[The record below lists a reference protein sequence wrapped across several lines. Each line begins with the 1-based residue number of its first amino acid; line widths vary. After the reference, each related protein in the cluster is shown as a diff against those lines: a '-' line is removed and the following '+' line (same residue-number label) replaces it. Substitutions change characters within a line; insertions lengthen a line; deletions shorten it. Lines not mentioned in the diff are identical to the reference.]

1 MGELVS
7 ITKKDGKE
15 SIDLFKHYSECFE
28 EGDSIGQD
36 KISDELF
43 TTVKDAVT
51 QYWLE
56 STDSLPDVVDLYI
69 IISLIESDSPKHKKI
84 VTRFFNDCKIFLTAK
99 EKKQGKRGKI
109 DRLLKE
115 YSKPQMKERLQ
126 KNLKVAGEIEI
137 AQLQA
142 AYDQTDNQQ
151 KQIKDVQEVI
161 EKYGMHFTI
170 FITAY
175 IKTQGTDDM
184 HDLYLE
190 AAPFRY
196 INILAEL
203 AIFHK
208 ERYPSQEKAE
218 EISFK
223 EERNKL
229 QSKLNEYEKKFNK
242 QEKMLNKYKME
253 NEHLKKQKI
262 SSDAKASRVVKQ
274 TEMSVN
280 ELMTD
285 LATEE
290 EIKSEQHKKEV
301 AYLNKMIEQMAQEI
315 IQLQKEEEPQGN
327 VYKNDLSG
335 KKVAVIGGNKE
346 RYYRE
351 CVEKYNAEI
360 IFVAEDQ
367 HRKIDS
373 AVKKADVVF
382 YLTEL
387 LSHIYHELIIP
398 AAARYNTPIRF
409 VNSKGISA
417 FESALKR
424 YDSET

>member
-7 ITKKDGKE
+7 ITKKNDKE
-15 SIDLFKHYSECFE
+15 LIDLFKHYSECFK
-28 EGDSIGQD
+28 EGDSIAQD
-36 KISDELF
+36 KISDEVF

-56 STDSLPDVVDLYI
+56 STESLNDVVDLYI

-84 VTRFFNDCKIFLTAK
+84 VTRFFNDCKMFLTAK
-99 EKKQGKRGKI
+99 EKKQGKRGRI

-115 YSKPQMKERLQ
+115 YSKPQTKERLQ
-126 KNLKVAGEIEI
+126 KSLKVAGEIEI

-142 AYDQTDNQQ
+142 AYDQTDNHQ
-151 KQIKDVQEVI
+151 KKIEDVQEVI

-170 FITAY
+170 FITTY
-175 IKTQGTDDM
+175 IETQGADDM

-196 INILAEL
+196 VNILSEL
-203 AIFHK
+203 ALFHTEK
-208 ERYPSQEKAE
+208 YPSQDKVE
-218 EISFK
+218 EILFK
-223 EERNKL
+223 EERNKF
-229 QSKLNEYEKKFNK
+229 QSKLNEYEKKFHK
-242 QEKMLNKYKME
+242 QEKLLNKYKLE
-253 NEHLKKQKI
+253 NEHLKKQII

-274 TEMSVN
+274 TERSVN
-280 ELMTD
+280 ELMSD

-290 EIKSEQHKKEV
+290 EIKSEQHKNEV
-301 AYLNKMIEQMAQEI
+301 EYLNKMIEQMAQEI
-315 IQLQKEEEPQGN
+315 IQLQKEEEPEGN
-327 VYKNDLSG
+327 VHKNDLSG
-335 KKVAVIGGNKE
+335 RKVAVIGGNKE

-398 AAARYNTPIRF
+398 AAARYNTPVRF
-409 VNSKGISA
+409 VNSKGITS
-417 FESALKR
+417 FENAVKR
-424 YDSET
+424 YTED

>member
-7 ITKKDGKE
+7 ITKKNDKDL
-15 SIDLFKHYSECFE
+15 IDLFKHYSESFE
-28 EGDSIGQD
+28 EGDSIVKD
-36 KISDELF
+36 KISDEIF

-56 STDSLPDVVDLYI
+56 STESLNDVVDLYI

-115 YSKPQMKERLQ
+115 YIKPQTKERLQ

-142 AYDQTDNQQ
+142 AYDRTDNHQ
-151 KQIKDVQEVI
+151 KKIEDVQDVI

-170 FITAY
+170 FITTY
-175 IKTQGTDDM
+175 IETQGADDM
-184 HDLYLE
+184 HELYLE

-196 INILAEL
+196 INILSEL
-203 AIFHK
+203 ALFHK
-208 ERYPSQEKAE
+208 EKYPNQEKVE
-218 EISFK
+218 EISFE
-223 EERNKL
+223 EERNSF
-229 QSKLNEYEKKFNK
+229 QSKLNEYEKKLNK
-242 QEKMLNKYKME
+242 QEKLLNKYKLE
-253 NEHLKKQKI
+253 NEHLKKQII

-274 TEMSVN
+274 TERSVN
-280 ELMTD
+280 ELMSD

-290 EIKSEQHKKEV
+290 EIKSEQHKNEIE
-301 AYLNKMIEQMAQEI
+301 YLNKMIEQMAQEI
-315 IQLQKEEEPQGN
+315 IQLQKEEPEGN
-327 VYKNDLSG
+327 AHKKDLTG
-335 KKVAVIGGNKE
+335 RKVAVIGGNKE

-417 FESALKR
+417 FESALNR
-424 YDSET
+424 YANE

>member
-69 IISLIESDSPKHKKI
+69 IISLIESDSTKHKKI

-99 EKKQGKRGKI
+99 EKKQGKRGEI

-115 YSKPQMKERLQ
+115 YSKLQMKERLQ

-151 KQIKDVQEVI
+151 KQIKDVQEII

-274 TEMSVN
+274 TERSVN

-424 YDSET
+424 YASE

>member
-1 MGELVS
+1 
-7 ITKKDGKE
+7 
-15 SIDLFKHYSECFE
+15 
-28 EGDSIGQD
+28 
-36 KISDELF
+36 
-43 TTVKDAVT
+43 
-51 QYWLE
+51 
-56 STDSLPDVVDLYI
+56 
-69 IISLIESDSPKHKKI
+69 
-84 VTRFFNDCKIFLTAK
+84 
-99 EKKQGKRGKI
+99 
-109 DRLLKE
+109 
-115 YSKPQMKERLQ
+115 
-126 KNLKVAGEIEI
+126 
-137 AQLQA
+137 
-142 AYDQTDNQQ
+142 
-151 KQIKDVQEVI
+151 
-161 EKYGMHFTI
+161 
-170 FITAY
+170 
-175 IKTQGTDDM
+175 
-184 HDLYLE
+184 
-190 AAPFRY
+190 
-196 INILAEL
+196 
-203 AIFHK
+203 
-208 ERYPSQEKAE
+208 
-218 EISFK
+218 
-223 EERNKL
+223 
-229 QSKLNEYEKKFNK
+229 
-242 QEKMLNKYKME
+242 
-253 NEHLKKQKI
+253 
-262 SSDAKASRVVKQ
+262 
-274 TEMSVN
+274 MSVN

-424 YDSET
+424 YASET

>member
-43 TTVKDAVT
+43 TKVKDAVT

-137 AQLQA
+137 AQFQA

-290 EIKSEQHKKEV
+290 EIKSEQHKIEV

-327 VYKNDLSG
+327 VYKNDLLG

-424 YDSET
+424 YASET

>member
-43 TTVKDAVT
+43 TKVKDAVT

-151 KQIKDVQEVI
+151 K
-161 EKYGMHFTI
+161 
-170 FITAY
+170 
-175 IKTQGTDDM
+175 
-184 HDLYLE
+184 
-190 AAPFRY
+190 
-196 INILAEL
+196 
-203 AIFHK
+203 
-208 ERYPSQEKAE
+208 
-218 EISFK
+218 
-223 EERNKL
+223 KL
-229 QSKLNEYEKKFNK
+229 KMYKK
-242 QEKMLNKYKME
+242 
-253 NEHLKKQKI
+253 
-262 SSDAKASRVVKQ
+262 
-274 TEMSVN
+274 
-280 ELMTD
+280 
-285 LATEE
+285 
-290 EIKSEQHKKEV
+290 
-301 AYLNKMIEQMAQEI
+301 
-315 IQLQKEEEPQGN
+315 
-327 VYKNDLSG
+327 
-335 KKVAVIGGNKE
+335 
-346 RYYRE
+346 
-351 CVEKYNAEI
+351 
-360 IFVAEDQ
+360 
-367 HRKIDS
+367 
-373 AVKKADVVF
+373 
-382 YLTEL
+382 
-387 LSHIYHELIIP
+387 
-398 AAARYNTPIRF
+398 
-409 VNSKGISA
+409 
-417 FESALKR
+417 
-424 YDSET
+424 